1 MIIYIRA
8 KLAKLVNLKQLWKT
22 ALGEIELYVSK
33 PNFITWF
40 KNTELKSKKEGIA
53 VINVPNGFN
62 KEWLQNKYYNLILK
76 TLKNLCP
83 DIKEIQFTIEGKL
96 SQKIKEQQNKKDLKE
111 EQFGFE
117 EFRIDP
123 ETNLN
128 PKYRF
133 DNFVVGSFN
142 ELAQAAGIAVTK
154 HLGKL
159 YNPLF
164 IYGGVGLGKTHL
176 LQAIGNE
183 IKRKYPSKKVKYLS
197 SEKYT
202 SELVDALSKKGM
214 ESFKTKYRKIDVLI
228 VDDIHF
234 IAGKEKTQ
242 EEFFHTFNTLYHQN
256 KQIVISAD
264 RPPKAIPTL
273 TDRLRSRF
281 EGGMIAD
288 ISLPDLETRIA
299 ILKAKAKERNLE
311 ISEEILYY
319 IASNISK
326 NIRELE
332 GALNRL
338 LASYQ
343 LNGKELSLSYTKK
356 ILSNIISKP
365 KTPTNF
371 RKILECVAEFYD
383 INPEDL
389 INKCRKKEL
398 VHPRQVA
405 MYLIREELKASY
417 PFIGEKLGNRDH
429 TTVIYACEKISKQIQ
444 EDDNLQQEINL
455 IKERIYS

>member
-1 MIIYIRA
+1 MT
-8 KLAKLVNLKQLWKT
+8 LKQLWKT
-22 ALGEIELYVSK
+22 ALGEIELCVSK

-40 KNTELKSKKEGIA
+40 KNTELKNKKEGIA
-53 VINVPNGFN
+53 IINVPNGFN

-76 TLKNLCP
+76 TLKNLSP
-83 DIKEIQFTIEGKL
+83 DVKEIQFAIGGNFF
-96 SQKIKEQQNKKDLKE
+96 QKTEKTQEKEAIKE
-111 EQFGFE
+111 EQLEFE
-117 EFRIDP
+117 EFHIDP

-164 IYGGVGLGKTHL
+164 VYGGVGLGKTHL

-183 IKRKYPSKKVKYLS
+183 IKRKYPSKKIKYLS

-214 ESFKTKYRKIDVLI
+214 ESFKTKYRKVDILI

-242 EEFFHTFNTLYHQN
+242 EEFFHTFNTLHQQN
-256 KQIVISAD
+256 KQIIISAD
-264 RPPKAIPTL
+264 RPPKAISTL
-273 TDRLRSRF
+273 ADRLRSRF

-288 ISLPDLETRIA
+288 ISSPDLETRIA
-299 ILKAKAKERNLE
+299 ILKAKTKEKNFE
-311 ISEEILYY
+311 ISEDILHY

-338 LASYQ
+338 IVSHQ
-343 LNGKELSLSYTKK
+343 LNGKELSLSYAKK

-365 KTPTNF
+365 KTFTNF
-371 RKILECVAEFYD
+371 KKILNCVAEFYD
-383 INPEDL
+383 IDINDL

-444 EDDNLQQEINL
+444 DDNNLQQEINL
-455 IKERIYS
+455 IKERIYQ